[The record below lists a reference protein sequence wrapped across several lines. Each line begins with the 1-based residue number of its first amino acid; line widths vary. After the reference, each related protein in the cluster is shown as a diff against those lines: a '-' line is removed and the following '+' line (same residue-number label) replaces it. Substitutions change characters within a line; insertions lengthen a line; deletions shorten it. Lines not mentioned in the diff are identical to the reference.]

1 DGTIKIYYSEVF
13 CRVEDCSRA
22 QHHYSATNNL
32 VLHIKSHEG
41 IHLQEGQKGG
51 RIAQKVVD
59 AAVKWYKGLMLGA
72 EAEVPSAIGSRSE
85 AEDGASER
93 PPLPMKKNGGVHVT
107 DMRKQVVLM
116 GHKIPCS
123 ACGNRNNCCKD
134 MESCEYFHLFQ
145 HDMD

>member
-1 DGTIKIYYSEVF
+1 
-13 CRVEDCSRA
+13 
-22 QHHYSATNNL
+22 
-32 VLHIKSHEG
+32 
-41 IHLQEGQKGG
+41 
-51 RIAQKVVD
+51 
-59 AAVKWYKGLMLGA
+59 MLGV

-85 AEDGASER
+85 AEDEEEHEDEEEGEKEGTDGEEASER
-93 PPLPMKKNGGVHVT
+93 PPLLMKKNGSVHVT

-123 ACGNRNNCCKD
+123 ACGNRNDCCKD